1 MTIENNTKRN
11 RPVSGPHSKK
21 GWSRNKKIGV
31 GLIVLLAIVVI
42 VSIAVISDKKEQPI
56 QQLATSNRGQST
68 DPAGGLN
75 PIDQPVVTGPDGM
88 QP

>member
-1 MTIENNTKRN
+1 MTIENNTKSN
-11 RPVSGPHSKK
+11 RPVSGPPSKN

-31 GLIVLLAIVVI
+31 GLIVMLAIIVI
-42 VSIAVISDKKEQPI
+42 VSIAVIPDKKEQPL
-56 QQLATSNRGQST
+56 QQLDTSNRGQST
-68 DPAGGLN
+68 DPADGLN